1 MKYPLIK
8 ASFAAEITLQTAELS
23 TEFFYDYHKEF
34 FLKKNNLAISNVFY
48 NNERKSRTA
57 AETDHNVRKFKRF
70 KKQK

>member
-8 ASFAAEITLQTAELS
+8 ARFAAEITLQTAELS
-23 TEFFYDYHKEF
+23 TELFCDYHKEF
-34 FLKKNNLAISNVFY
+34 FLKKNNLAISNMFY

-57 AETDHNVRKFKRF
+57 VETDHNVREFKTF